1 MLAAA
6 QAANLALRFGP
17 EMALL
22 AVVAV
27 VAWRSGHSPV
37 TRWTRVVLLTGAV
50 AVAWALL
57 VHGDSVP
64 TPVRVIAQ
72 VAALVLGVAALRR
85 VGARPRTSV
94 SLAVLAVGNAVLLA
108 AWNQ

>member
-37 TRWTRVVLLTGAV
+37 IRWTRVVVLTGAV

-85 VGARPRTSV
+85 VGARPRTSS